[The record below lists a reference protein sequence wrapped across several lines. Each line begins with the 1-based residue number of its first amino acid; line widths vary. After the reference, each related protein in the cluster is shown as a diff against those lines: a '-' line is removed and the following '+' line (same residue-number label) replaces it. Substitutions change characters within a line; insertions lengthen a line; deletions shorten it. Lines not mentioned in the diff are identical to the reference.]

1 MSLSQALSI
10 AMSGLRANQLGLSLV
25 SSNVANS
32 ETPGYIRKTV
42 NQIQTVSG
50 SIGANVR
57 VIGVNRELD
66 TYLQNQIRTEQS
78 GASYADLRASILSR
92 LQSIYGTP
100 GGTGTLETAFNNLT
114 TSVQT
119 LSTSSDSQSARLG
132 VLNAAQ
138 ALAQQLNSM
147 SAGIQSLRSQAES
160 GLNSAVNTANAAMRQ
175 IAAINAQLQGVDTN
189 DAAAA
194 ALKDKRDLYINQ
206 LSQLM
211 DIRVIEN
218 GGNGGVQVFTNSGV
232 QLVNGS
238 QASTLSFNAQGTV
251 TPNTQWS
258 TDPSKS
264 TLGTITINFS
274 SGGSLDMIQTNSIRS
289 GTIAAYLE
297 LRDNTLVQAQTQLD
311 QFAANMSSLLSDKTV
326 AGTPASSGASNGFDL
341 DLSGLKSG
349 NVIHLT
355 YTDASNVTRQ
365 LSLVRVDDPSVLPL
379 SNNATLDPNDQ
390 VIGVDFSGGM
400 ASVASQLNAVL
411 GPARLQFSTSG
422 STLRVLDD
430 GTGAATVNAASVT
443 STVSSLLGGS
453 GEVPLFTDGNGL
465 YTGAITAGGQQSVGL
480 AARLRVNTQLL
491 GDPSKLVQYNATT
504 PSGDTTRP
512 DFLYQ
517 QLTAG
522 KSLYPPQTGFGT
534 SGTPFQA
541 TLRGFSQQ
549 IASAQGQAADSAKQ
563 VADGQDV
570 VLSTLQQKFN
580 SQSGVNID
588 EEMAHLLSLQ
598 NAYGANARVMSTVKQ
613 MFDMLLQI

>member
-57 VIGVNRELD
+57 VTGVNRELD

-78 GASYADLRASILSR
+78 GASYADLRASILSS

-100 GGTGTLETAFNNLT
+100 GGAGTLETAFNDLT
-114 TSVQT
+114 TAVQT

-132 VLNAAQ
+132 LLNAAQ

-160 GLNSAVNTANAAMRQ
+160 GLNSAVNSANATMRQ
-175 IAAINAQLQGVDTN
+175 IAAINTQLQAINSN

-194 ALKDKRDLYINQ
+194 ALKDQRDLYINQ

-211 DIRVIEN
+211 DIRVIDN
-218 GGNGGVQVFTNSGV
+218 GGSGVQVFTNSGV
-232 QLVNGS
+232 QLVNDG
-238 QASTLSFNAQGTV
+238 QASTLRFNAQGTV

-264 TLGTITINFS
+264 TLGTITIDFA

-326 AGTPASSGASNGFDL
+326 GGTPASSGASNGFDL
-341 DLSGLKSG
+341 DLSGLQSG

-379 SNNATLDPNDQ
+379 SNDATLDPNDQ

-411 GPARLQFSTSG
+411 GPAHLQFSASG
-422 STLRVLDD
+422 STLQVLDD

-465 YTGAITAGGQQSVGL
+465 YTGAIRAAGQQSVGL
-480 AARLRVNTQLL
+480 AARIRVNTQLL

-504 PSGDTTRP
+504 LSGDTTRP

-534 SGTPFQA
+534 SRTPFQT
-541 TLRGFSQQ
+541 TLLGFSQQ

-570 VLSTLQQKFN
+570 VLATLQQKLN

-613 MFDMLLQI
+613 MFDMLMQI